1 MMYENEAQ
9 STNNNNNNLR
19 GKRRRTVTVIAFFLR
34 PSFLIVYLLLAMAT
48 TSAFTRY
55 PTISTTTITATTTT
69 TTTNNNNILR
79 SSTSIP
85 EISLEERIYHQRT
98 NELRYIFPTSQD
110 QRYKTKKTTTATQEE
125 EVEKELFTEPTKKP
139 ILTSRRS
146 TMPGFHHPQ
155 RRTRRR
161 KTTQSAPHRTHTL
174 YVQSPNVPDS
184 MIQLTDTIHATT
196 SRITHEKEVELG
208 YKTQAAVRLQRQYD
222 FLLQKLQ
229 REPTDEEWC
238 AAAGKINMA
247 AIRETLEE
255 GKAAKEQ
262 LVTSNLRLV
271 QSVVNTYLRNGISAQ
286 YNAGDLMQ
294 EGIVALIRAAEKF
307 EPQRGWKFSTYA
319 MYWVR
324 SSVKHNQLQQADAIW
339 VPQRI
344 QEQYKKMKT
353 KEQELTV
360 QTGRI
365 PTREE
370 LAEAMQCSVE
380 QLEHCR
386 GSVERKTVSLD
397 APLQNNK
404 QPWKDG
410 TAAALQDFVD
420 IPDDWRGSL
429 RQDLWDTLH
438 RYLDPHQVELLLL
451 RYCVTP
457 TQSISEIARQVDM
470 TPDKVR
476 RTLHQSLKI
485 LRNVEEMKYFQQA
498 FLHY

>member
-9 STNNNNNNLR
+9 STDNNNLR
-19 GKRRRTVTVIAFFLR
+19 GGKRRRTPIPAPLR
-34 PSFLIVYLLLAMAT
+34 QPWLLFCCLLATST
-48 TSAFTRY
+48 TSAFTRSST
-55 PTISTTTITATTTT
+55 TISTTTT
-69 TTTNNNNILR
+69 ILQ
-79 SSTSIP
+79 SSTSLS
-85 EISLEERIYHQRT
+85 EISLEERIHHQRT
-98 NELRYIFPTSQD
+98 NDLRYLFPTTQD
-110 QRYKTKKTTTATQEE
+110 QRYKTKKLTANTAKEEPPTQ
-125 EVEKELFTEPTKKP
+125 KP
-139 ILTSRRS
+139 ILSSRRS
-146 TMPGFHHPQ
+146 TVPEIQSQQ
-155 RRTRRR
+155 RRKRR
-161 KTTQSAPHRTHTL
+161 TTASTITKPHRTHTL

-196 SRITHEKEVELG
+196 RCITHEQEVELG

-222 FLLQKLQ
+222 YLLEKLQ

-271 QSVVNTYLRNGISAQ
+271 QSVVNTYLRNGLSAQ

-324 SSVKHNQLQQADAIW
+324 SSVKHNQLQQADLIW

-344 QEQYKKMKT
+344 QEQYKKLKT
-353 KEQELTV
+353 KEQELTT
-360 QTGRI
+360 QLQRK

-370 LAEAMQCSVE
+370 LAEVMQCSVE
-380 QLEHCR
+380 QLEHCIV
-386 GSVERKTVSLD
+386 SVERTTISLD
-397 APLQNNK
+397 APLPNRK

-410 TAAALQDFVD
+410 ASVALQELVD
-420 IPDDWRGSL
+420 IPDAGSL
-429 RQDLWDTLH
+429 RQELWDTLH

-457 TQSISEIARQVDM
+457 TQSIADIARQVDM

-485 LRNVEEMKYFQQA
+485 LRNAEEMKYFQQA

>member
-1 MMYENEAQ
+1 
-9 STNNNNNNLR
+9 
-19 GKRRRTVTVIAFFLR
+19 
-34 PSFLIVYLLLAMAT
+34 
-48 TSAFTRY
+48 
-55 PTISTTTITATTTT
+55 
-69 TTTNNNNILR
+69 
-79 SSTSIP
+79 
-85 EISLEERIYHQRT
+85 
-98 NELRYIFPTSQD
+98 
-110 QRYKTKKTTTATQEE
+110 
-125 EVEKELFTEPTKKP
+125 
-139 ILTSRRS
+139 
-146 TMPGFHHPQ
+146 
-155 RRTRRR
+155 
-161 KTTQSAPHRTHTL
+161 
-174 YVQSPNVPDS
+174 

-196 SRITHEKEVELG
+196 RCITHEQEVELG

-222 FLLQKLQ
+222 YLLEKLQ

-271 QSVVNTYLRNGISAQ
+271 QSVVNTYLRNGLSAQ

-324 SSVKHNQLQQADAIW
+324 SSVKHNQLQQADLIW

-344 QEQYKKMKT
+344 QEQYKKLKT
-353 KEQELTV
+353 KEQELTT
-360 QTGRI
+360 QLQRK

-370 LAEAMQCSVE
+370 LAEMMQCSVE
-380 QLEHCR
+380 QLEHCIV
-386 GSVERKTVSLD
+386 SVERTTISLD
-397 APLQNNK
+397 APLPNRK

-410 TAAALQDFVD
+410 ASVALQELVD
-420 IPDDWRGSL
+420 IPDAGSL
-429 RQDLWDTLH
+429 RQELWDTLH

-457 TQSISEIARQVDM
+457 TQSIADIARQVDM

-485 LRNVEEMKYFQQA
+485 LRNAEEMKYFQQA